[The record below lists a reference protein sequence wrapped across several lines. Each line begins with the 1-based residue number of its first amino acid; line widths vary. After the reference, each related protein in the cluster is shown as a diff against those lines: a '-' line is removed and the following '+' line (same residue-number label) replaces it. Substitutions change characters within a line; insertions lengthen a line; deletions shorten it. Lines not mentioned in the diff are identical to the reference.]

1 MMLVRRLARPL
12 LASMFLTSGWQ
23 LLRNPSYGA
32 EAATRVRNRVAGQVP
47 QLPDNP
53 ETLVRAHAAVQLGAA
68 ALLATNRL
76 PRLSALTLAATLV
89 PSTVGWHPF
98 WVEKDPGARAQQ
110 RSMFLKNLSVGGGLL
125 LAAVDTEG
133 DPSLAW
139 RARHAAKSTART
151 TARSTRQALKNSRR
165 EAELATKAA
174 TRTTKAARKAM
185 RNSASAVRGKL
196 PV

>member
-23 LLRNPSYGA
+23 LLRNPAYGA
-32 EAATRVRNRVAGQVP
+32 EAATRVRRTLADTFP
-47 QLPDNP
+47 QLPEEP

-76 PRLSALTLAATLV
+76 PRLAALTLAASLV
-89 PSTVGWHPF
+89 PSTIGNHPF
-98 WVEKDPGARAQQ
+98 WAEKDSGERAQQ
-110 RSMFLKNLSVGGGLL
+110 RSSFLKNLSVGGGLL

-133 DPSLAW
+133 GPSLAW
-139 RARHAAKSTART
+139 RARHAARSTAKS
-151 TARSTRQALKNSRR
+151 TARSTRQALKTSRR
-165 EAELATKAA
+165 EAEIATKAA
-174 TRTTKAARKAM
+174 ARTTKAARKAV
-185 RNSASAVRGKL
+185 RNGALTVRDKL